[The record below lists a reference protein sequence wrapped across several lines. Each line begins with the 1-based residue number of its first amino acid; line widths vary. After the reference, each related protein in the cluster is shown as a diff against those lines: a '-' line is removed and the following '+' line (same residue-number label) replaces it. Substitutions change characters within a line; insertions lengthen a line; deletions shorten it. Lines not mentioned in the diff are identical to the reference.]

1 MEEQQAITKQKSF
14 LEKTAPF
21 VLVALLI
28 FLAYFGLTKIK
39 FNPKSAGGENAGVPA
54 VNVQVPVD
62 VDFLNSDAFKKLKF
76 IPDSAVFN
84 EVEGYVPS
92 GREDPF
98 APVY

>member
-1 MEEQQAITKQKSF
+1 MEEQAITKQKSF
-14 LEKTAPF
+14 LEKMAPF
-21 VLVALLI
+21 VLAALLI
-28 FLAYFGLTKIK
+28 FLAYFGFTKIK
-39 FNPKSAGGENAGVPA
+39 FNSKSVEVGNTSVPA
-54 VNVQVPVD
+54 GNVQVPVD

-92 GREDPF
+92 GRTDPF